1 MINNNNFNDDA
12 AELRARS
19 NWTETKGKIR
29 QQYGNLTDDDMEYA
43 EGTQEEWFGKIGDKI
58 GKAAQDVKAWIHN
71 L

>member
-58 GKAAQDVKAWIHN
+58 GKAAQDVKAWIHG

>member
-1 MINNNNFNDDA
+1 MNTSNFNDDA

-29 QQYGNLTDDDMEYA
+29 QQYGNLTDDDLEYT